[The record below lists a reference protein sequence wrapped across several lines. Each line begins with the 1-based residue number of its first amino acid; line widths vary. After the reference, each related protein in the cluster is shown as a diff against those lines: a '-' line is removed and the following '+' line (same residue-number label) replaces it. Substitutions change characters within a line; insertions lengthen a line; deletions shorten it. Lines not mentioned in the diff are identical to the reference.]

1 MLAAVWIAATRPA
14 AAADFPA
21 YYRLFDDV
29 DLARSGTGF
38 RAEPPTATFDGTL
51 YVAEG
56 RWPPTDWLL
65 VPNDP
70 KYQRP
75 AGTYSGAWYVVKWR
89 EQSGI
94 NKNVDERGAGGPS
107 LPPGHLDIQLGG
119 SPHRNGARLHP
130 RVNGTGRDEKGGWEG
145 TYCQWV
151 HVVMR
156 WGQGQPVDFWING
169 RRRYSVPYSGGME
182 DNTADWVIGANRH
195 IRKGRMGVSHPFGGA
210 QFEPVMFVDRLSDA
224 QVVQLYKAQF
234 GHLPPSHHRPRVE
247 GRSNGFGEKG
257 KNYYRCKHDPAERL
271 PKSLAETRFSGGAIA
286 PAERRSA
293 ERQRAKPRPAP
304 RRAAKSAPA
313 QSQPVRSRPAVA
325 RLAAAE
331 VRRPTPAAGLPR
343 LAVRGPESAV
353 AVFGHPFAPGDLPA
367 GMTLALDGVPIQ
379 ADVKA
384 THADGSARHAILAA
398 RPGAGRLKAV
408 PAGRCD
414 PLAAARSLTG
424 GGDRAAW
431 RFRVAVDGRVA
442 DIAAML
448 RDGVDRNTLDVFL
461 TCPLVSQYRVH
472 RDLTPTLRVTADVT
486 VYDDGRVRTDVMLDS
501 AGLDTVDTQNLAVEI
516 VQDGAVVYS
525 RRQEQWRYTSW
536 RHRVWRGRAMRAHP
550 VRDAAYLVRT
560 GATPRYDAAVVPDL
574 DKTLDR
580 HAEIAAGVQPMA
592 SPINFHKMGTT
603 GQTAGDNIGPMTTD
617 QVKYL
622 LSQDPRAL
630 EVVEAYAFGAAS
642 IGWHWRDP
650 VSGGVLRQTGGL
662 TRKIT
667 RNGAW
672 RVDQAHQPAF
682 HYAAYLWT
690 GDRWYLDLLHFQANS
705 SLFDRRGNL
714 LGGQVRAVAWKLR
727 DVATAAYITPD
738 GHPLKDY
745 FAGHL
750 DRALKRWKAEYV
762 DSGAYD
768 MLGEIRGFHW
778 RARPRQRGKMSPW
791 MEDYLTIVLAWM
803 VEMGVSGAADGAD
816 PARAILA
823 WKSNYTL
830 GRFERHDG
838 WSPYSGVS
846 YLHGVA
852 DPETGKLTPAIS
864 RWGQLHKRDTKGV
877 KNGRAHRAGHYF
889 DVAFGAVKSVCNA
902 LPSARAGAAVDF
914 MRRWAAEAGGG
925 VFREWPRQPKWAIGV
940 GSACTDAMGQGGAKK
955 AG

>member
-1 MLAAVWIAATRPA
+1 MLAAVWIVAAQPAAVAAREPVAAQPA

-29 DLARSGTGF
+29 DLARSGSGF
-38 RAEPPTATFDGTL
+38 RADPPTATFDGTL
-51 YVAEG
+51 YVAQGE
-56 RWPPTDWLL
+56 WPPTDWLL

-75 AGTYSGAWYVVKWR
+75 AGTYSAAWYVIRWR

-94 NKNVDERGAGGPS
+94 NKNVDEQGAAGGPS
-107 LPPGHLDIQLGG
+107 RPPGHMDIQLGG
-119 SPHRNGARLHP
+119 SPQRYGAALHP
-130 RVNGTGRDEKGGWEG
+130 RVGGTGRDEKGGWEG

-156 WGQGQPVDFWING
+156 WGHGRSVDFWING

-182 DNTADWVIGANRH
+182 DNTADWVIGGNRH
-195 IRKGRMGVSHPFGGA
+195 IRKGQMGVSHPFGGA

-224 QVVQLYKAQF
+224 QVVQLYKEQF
-234 GHLPPSHHRPRVE
+234 GHLPRSHHWPRVE
-247 GRSNGFGEKG
+247 GRNNGFGEKG
-257 KNYYRCKHDPAERL
+257 ESYYRCKHDPAEHL
-271 PKSLAETRFSGGAIA
+271 PKSLAEIRFSGGAVA
-286 PAERRSA
+286 PAERRLA
-293 ERQRAKPRPAP
+293 ERQHAKPRPAP
-304 RRAAKSAPA
+304 HRPAESRPA
-313 QSQPVRSRPAVA
+313 QSRPVQSQPAEP

-331 VRRPTPAAGLPR
+331 VRRPAPAAGLPA
-343 LAVRGPESAV
+343 LAVRGPEAEI

-384 THADGSARHAILAA
+384 THADGSARHAVLAA
-398 RPGAGRLKAV
+398 RPGSGRLAAV

-431 RFRVAVDGRVA
+431 RFAVAVDGRVA

-448 RDGVDRNTLDVFL
+448 RDGADRNTLDVFL

-472 RDLTPTLRVTADVT
+472 RDLTRTLRVTADVT

-501 AGLDTVDTQNLAVEI
+501 AALDTVGTQHLAVEI
-516 VQDGAVVYS
+516 VQDGKVVYS
-525 RRQEQWRYTSW
+525 RRQEQWRHTSW
-536 RHRVWRGRAMRAHP
+536 RHRVWRGRAMQAHP

-560 GATPRYDAAVVPDL
+560 GATPRYDAAIEPDL
-574 DKTLDR
+574 GKTLGR
-580 HAEIAAGVQPMA
+580 RAEIAAGVQPMA
-592 SPINFHKMGTT
+592 SPLNFHNMPET
-603 GQTAGDNIGPMTTD
+603 GQTAGDHIGPMTTD

-650 VSGGVLRQTGGL
+650 AAGGVLRQTGGL

-667 RNGAW
+667 GNGAW

-705 SLFDRRGNL
+705 SLFDRGGNL
-714 LGGQVRAVAWKLR
+714 LRGQVRATAWKLR

-738 GHPLKDY
+738 DHPLKGY
-745 FAGHL
+745 FQSHL
-750 DRALKRWKAEYV
+750 ARTMKQWRAEYI

-768 MLGEIRGFHW
+768 MLGDLRGFHW
-778 RARPRQRGKMSPW
+778 VMSSRQRGKISPW
-791 MEDYLTIVLAWM
+791 MEHYLMHVVAWVTDM
-803 VEMGVSGAADGAD
+803 RVAGA
-816 PARAILA
+816 REILG
-823 WKSNYTL
+823 WKSNHML
-830 GRFERHDG
+830 GSVEFHPG
-838 WSPYSGVS
+838 WHPYGAVS
-846 YLHGVA
+846 YRRGVA
-852 DPETGKLTPAIS
+852 DKNTGRLTPAIS
-864 RWGQLHKRDTKGV
+864 RWGDVWEGKSSDVRH
-877 KNGRAHRAGHYF
+877 GRAHRAGHYF
-889 DVAFGAVKSVCNA
+889 DVLWGAVKATCA
-902 LPSARAGAAVDF
+902 AGWPDLEDRCLPILAFLDQ
-914 MRRWAAEAGGG
+914 WAKDAGGG
-925 VFREWPRQPKWAIGV
+925 IFREWPKQPKWAIARPG
-940 GSACTDAMGQGGAKK
+940 
-955 AG
+955 